1 MKKRYK
7 KFVGD
12 DNLIGL
18 AEERERE
25 RGTNNL
31 INWTCHSHL
40 PIDDFVSGALG
51 CGGPVEVSGSSP
63 VE

>member
-25 RGTNNL
+25 RERDEQLDQLDVPFT
-31 INWTCHSHL
+31 
-40 PIDDFVSGALG
+40 FAYR
-51 CGGPVEVSGSSP
+51 
-63 VE
+63 